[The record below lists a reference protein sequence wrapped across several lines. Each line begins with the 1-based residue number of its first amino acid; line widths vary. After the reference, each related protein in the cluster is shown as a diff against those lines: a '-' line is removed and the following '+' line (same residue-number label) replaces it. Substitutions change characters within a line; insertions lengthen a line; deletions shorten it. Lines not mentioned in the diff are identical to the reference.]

1 MKPTDYE
8 ISVASWSIDADDL
21 KTIRTSVFIE
31 EQNVPVE
38 LEWDGLDPNCTHFIV
53 RSDSKAIATA
63 RLKSDGQ
70 IGRMAVLK
78 PYRNLGVGSRL
89 LTEVLNYAKGAGF
102 NSIYLHAQIQVIGF
116 YQKFDFTTEG
126 EEFMDAGIPHRAMVK
141 KIYSKE

>member
-141 KIYSKE
+141 KIY